1 VSSIDVAGRRSER
14 DVLRAQ
20 IDRFDAEIAENERH
34 VDELVAGVERLERLL
49 AAMNAET
56 ERSLACVDEQLTAA
70 VNRSE
75 AADRSHAAEVD
86 RTARAREL
94 RVRELDHE
102 IEGLRARL
110 RQIDERSE
118 ARAVSAGTV
127 VYRCPA
133 PAAAA
138 KGAPL
143 LAVASGSAMVARF
156 RVSEPE
162 ARALAAYGEVSLE
175 IAGHDDPLQPRVA
188 ARVAGWSAIAHEPGM
203 AVVRLDCEP
212 SWDVLRNGLEDG
224 RASAR
229 LLWLPPFWL
238 DPLVQLG
245 LLIACAGGL
254 IVWMSPRLA
263 AAREAGESRRWW
275 SRAI

>member
-1 VSSIDVAGRRSER
+1 VGQE
-14 DVLRAQ
+14 
-20 IDRFDAEIAENERH
+20 
-34 VDELVAGVERLERLL
+34 
-49 AAMNAET
+49 
-56 ERSLACVDEQLTAA
+56 LTAA
-70 VNRSE
+70 VNRFD
-75 AADRSHAAEVD
+75 AADRSRAAEVE
-86 RTARAREL
+86 RTARARDL
-94 RVRELDHE
+94 RGRELDHE
-102 IEGLRARL
+102 IDGLRARL

-118 ARAVSAGTV
+118 ARAASAGSV

-133 PAAAA
+133 PAAAP

-143 LAVASGSAMVARF
+143 LAVASGSAMAARF

-162 ARALAAYGEVSLE
+162 ARALAAEGEVGLE
-175 IAGHDDPLQPRVA
+175 IAGNDDPLQPRVA

-238 DPLVQLG
+238 DPLFQLG
-245 LLIACAGGL
+245 LLITCGGGL
-254 IVWMSPRLA
+254 LAWASQRLRGA
-263 AAREAGESRRWW
+263 TRAAGERRWW
-275 SRAI
+275 SRAV